1 MVTPPLA
8 PPRAYSTPEASWP
21 ASTSSATRLLRLPR
35 AGAVNSGM
43 RVVVASNRHDLYG
56 LEMTSLGWN
65 RVQSPP
71 PMGSALL
78 AFASARNRSFILAS
92 RSGSL
97 FARSSACEKSFDRSY
112 NSHTSLFASHPFSR
126 AAVLGVS
133 HGTNGPKVQ
142 ANQPSW

>member
-1 MVTPPLA
+1 
-8 PPRAYSTPEASWP
+8 
-21 ASTSSATRLLRLPR
+21 
-35 AGAVNSGM
+35 M

-56 LEMTSLGWN
+56 LAMQSSGWN

-71 PMGSALL
+71 PMGSALF
-78 AFASARNRSFILAS
+78 AFASARNSSFTS
-92 RSGSL
+92 RAVPAPSS
-97 FARSSACEKSFDRSY
+97 ARSSAWEKSFVRSY
-112 NSHTSLFASHPFSR
+112 SSHTSLFASHPFNR